1 MPHLM
6 ERLTSA
12 FDREGVRYALV
23 GGFAVALHG
32 APRGTIDV
40 DCIIRHTEAD
50 FEACERALRTIGLQ
64 PRLPVTAK
72 EVFKFREEYIQRR
85 NLIAWSFVNDSNPVE
100 VVDIIITHDLAAH
113 KTITKRFLLGKIHV
127 LALDD
132 LIQMKKASGR
142 PQDLEDVKTLEAIH
156 AKKA

>member
-1 MPHLM
+1 M
-6 ERLTSA
+6 
-12 FDREGVRYALV
+12 
-23 GGFAVALHG
+23 
-32 APRGTIDV
+32 
-40 DCIIRHTEAD
+40 DCIIRRTEAD
-50 FEACERALRTIGLQ
+50 FEACERALRAIGLQ

-85 NLIAWSFVNDSNPVE
+85 NLIAWSFVNAKNPVE

-113 KTITKRFLLGKIHV
+113 KTIAKRYLLGRIHV

-142 PQDLEDVKTLEAIH
+142 PQDLEDVKTLEALH
-156 AKKA
+156 AKKT

>member
-1 MPHLM
+1 MAHLM

-12 FDREGVRYALV
+12 FDREGVRYGLV
-23 GGFAVALHG
+23 GGYAVALHG

-50 FEACERALRTIGLQ
+50 FEACERALRTIGLE
-64 PRLPVTAK
+64 PRLPLTAK
-72 EVFKFREEYIQRR
+72 EVFKFRDEYIQRR
-85 NLIAWSFVNDSNPVE
+85 NLIAWSFVNPTNPVE

-113 KTITKRFLLGKIHV
+113 KTVAKRYLLGKIHV

-142 PQDLEDVKTLEAIH
+142 PQDLEDVKTLEALRE
-156 AKKA
+156 KKI